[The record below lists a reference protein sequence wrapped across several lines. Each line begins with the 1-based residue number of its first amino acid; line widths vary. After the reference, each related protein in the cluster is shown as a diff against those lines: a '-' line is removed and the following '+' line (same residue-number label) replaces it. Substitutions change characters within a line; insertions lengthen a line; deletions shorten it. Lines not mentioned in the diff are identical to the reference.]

1 MIRGEILEE
10 TADLRLSFT
19 PGDAPRRL
27 VVVFAGLNQKLGG
40 VADQEFSGSGSGAG
54 RDAVLF
60 VADKQRHWYTA
71 PDVGAQIVD
80 AVKRLAADL
89 GVKDIAA
96 LGNSMGGF
104 GAMLL
109 APRFGAS
116 AVLAFAPQIS
126 MDPSVVAD
134 KRWTKFQPLPDGPRP
149 LSLDQAVAA
158 APKIRFAAI
167 FGGSLLERRQARLLA
182 NRPNAACY
190 LLADASHDVA
200 LRIKKAGQL
209 SPLIASHF
217 QGDAKGVN
225 TALIAAGAT
234 QAATDGVAHRLRRF
248 AARLPHP
255 GLRQMMGEKLDAWI
269 EVSERPA
276 RNAMES
282 VA

>member
-1 MIRGEILEE
+1 MIRAEIIEE
-10 TADLRLSFT
+10 TEDLRLSYA

-27 VVVFAGLNQKLGG
+27 VVVFAGLNQNLGG

-60 VADKQRHWYTA
+60 VADKQRHWYAA
-71 PDVGAQIVD
+71 PDVGARIVET
-80 AVKRLAADL
+80 VKRIAADL
-89 GVKDIAA
+89 GVKDITA

-104 GAMLL
+104 GAILL
-109 APRFGAS
+109 APRFDAR

-182 NRPNAACY
+182 TRPNAACY
-190 LLADASHDVA
+190 LLADASHNVA
-200 LRIKKAGQL
+200 SRIKKAGQL

-217 QGDAKGVN
+217 QRD
-225 TALIAAGAT
+225 AAGAD
-234 QAATDGVAHRLRRF
+234 AALKAAGAARMITDNTAHRLRRL

-255 GLRQMMGEKLDAWI
+255 HLRQVLGEKLDAWI
-269 EVSERPA
+269 EAGERPSRLA
-276 RNAMES
+276 VES
-282 VA
+282 TV